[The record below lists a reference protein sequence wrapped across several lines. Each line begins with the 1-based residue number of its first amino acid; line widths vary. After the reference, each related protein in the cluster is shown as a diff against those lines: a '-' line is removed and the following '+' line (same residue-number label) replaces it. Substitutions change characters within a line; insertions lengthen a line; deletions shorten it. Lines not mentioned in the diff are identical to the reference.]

1 MKTVEE
7 IDNFI
12 KSNTFVLFYISTT
25 DCNVCK
31 VLKPKV
37 KELLKKFPEIKS
49 NFLMID
55 KIPVVSGK
63 FSVFAVPTI
72 ICYIEGKEFIRL
84 GRNFHIAELQDK
96 ISRYYNMIF

>member
-12 KSNTFVLFYISTT
+12 GSNIFVLFYISTT

-37 KELLKKFPEIKS
+37 KDLLTDFPKIESKFI
-49 NFLMID
+49 MID
-55 KIPVVSGK
+55 KMPAASGK

-84 GRNFHIAELQDK
+84 GRNFHLAELQEK
-96 ISRYYNMIF
+96 ISRYYEMIF

>member
-1 MKTVEE
+1 MKSVEE

-12 KSNTFVLFYISTT
+12 SSNTFVLFYLSTT

-37 KELLKKFPEIKS
+37 KDLLNEFPKIQSKFI
-49 NFLMID
+49 MID
-55 KIPVVSGK
+55 QMPLASGR
-63 FSVFAVPTI
+63 FSVFSVPTI

-84 GRNFHIAELQDK
+84 GRNFHIADLQEK
-96 ISRYYNMIF
+96 ISRYYNMVF